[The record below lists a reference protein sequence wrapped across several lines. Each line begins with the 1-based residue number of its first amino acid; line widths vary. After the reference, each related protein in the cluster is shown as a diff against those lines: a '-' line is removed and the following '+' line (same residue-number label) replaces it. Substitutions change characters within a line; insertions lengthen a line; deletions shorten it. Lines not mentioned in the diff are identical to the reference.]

1 MPDEKRKLT
10 EEEAIAEALR
20 IGEEMRRESDSH
32 AAWYARRVGIAIS
45 ILGVALM
52 SMLFA
57 YTVLDKTDSVPIVGM
72 LVTAAIVAGGAILA
86 WWGFTREKSGQKD
99 LY

>member
-1 MPDEKRKLT
+1 MSDEKPKLS
-10 EEEAIAEALR
+10 EEEAIAAAMR
-20 IGEEMRRESDSH
+20 IGEEMRRESDHH

-57 YTVLDKTDSVPIVGM
+57 YTVLSKDASAPIFGM
-72 LVTAAIVAGGAILA
+72 LITAAIIAGGVFVT
-86 WWGFTREKSGQKD
+86 WWGYTREKSDRKD